1 MKFDV
6 VPTQAINNHVL
17 SIEIFNAKYTMQLKV
32 YVNDQL
38 VATLEVPGPG
48 YDPVT
53 VINQIK
59 QHHDI
64 QLGDQ
69 LKIVPVHTE

>member
-1 MKFDV
+1 M
-6 VPTQAINNHVL
+6 H
-17 SIEIFNAKYTMQLKV
+17 LKV
-32 YVNDQL
+32 YINDQL
-38 VATLEVPGPG
+38 VETLEVSGPG